1 MGGSKRKQRD
11 LKTSLQAR
19 NQGQGE
25 GRGLPGAAELSA
37 GGKGGASQGQQ
48 HCLPAAS
55 QAVSP
60 LTSAE
65 DGTLPGVRMV
75 QGESL

>member
-1 MGGSKRKQRD
+1 MGGRKRKQRD
-11 LKTSLQAR
+11 LKTSLQPR

-25 GRGLPGAAELSA
+25 GRGLPGAAALSA
-37 GGKGGASQGQQ
+37 
-48 HCLPAAS
+48 AAS

-65 DGTLPGVRMV
+65 DSTLPRGRMV

>member
-25 GRGLPGAAELSA
+25 GRGLPGAAALSA
-37 GGKGGASQGQQ
+37 SSITGSVTTDVCRRRHTAWSKDGAG
-48 HCLPAAS
+48 
-55 QAVSP
+55 
-60 LTSAE
+60 
-65 DGTLPGVRMV
+65 
-75 QGESL
+75 